1 MNLDGDDGY
10 KVYPFLVLSCRSE
23 RANVRVWAACGVW
36 VRELYI
42 TTLTRWTDKYFYIK

>member
-23 RANVRVWAACGVW
+23 LANVRVVGCLWGVGAGA
-36 VRELYI
+36 LYYYNNKM
-42 TTLTRWTDKYFYIK
+42 DQ

>member
-23 RANVRVWAACGVW
+23 VANVRVWAACGVW
-36 VRELYI
+36 A
-42 TTLTRWTDKYFYIK
+42 LTRWKNKYFSIK